1 MMELRL
7 LKSFVAVAEELN
19 IGRAA
24 QRLHISQPPLTRQI
38 QQLEEEIGATLFL
51 RTTRGVELTEA
62 GGMLLEEAKNILALT
77 ELAAEKIFKAGQG
90 RLGRIDVGIFGSG
103 IFGTIPRILLAYRQ
117 AYPDVNIVLHSM
129 DKGEQVAALRQR
141 RLTVGFNRLLQETP
155 GISSEVILMEKLYL
169 AVTDNHPFSARTTVA
184 WHELAGQPLV
194 AFPSGTRPSFI
205 DRVIALCKEDGFQPW
220 IVQEVGDAVNGVALV
235 ATGFGLCIVP
245 ESAINLKLPGVE
257 FRPLVREPAAEVD
270 LSCIYRTD
278 DESPILQTFL
288 EIARGFSQEAKDSQA
303 LTVSV

>member
-1 MMELRL
+1 MELRL
-7 LKSFVAVAEELN
+7 LKSFITVAEELN

-24 QRLHISQPPLTRQI
+24 LRLHISQPPLTRQI

-51 RTTRGVELTEA
+51 RTTRGVELTDA
-62 GGMLLEEAKNILALT
+62 GSLLLEEARNILSLT
-77 ELAAEKIFKAGQG
+77 EQAAEKTYKAGQG

-103 IFGTIPRILLAYRQ
+103 IFGAIPRILLAYRQ

-129 DKGEQVAALRQR
+129 NKGEQVAALRQR
-141 RLTVGFNRLLQETP
+141 RLTVGFNRLLQQTP
-155 GISSEVILMEKLYL
+155 DISSEVILMEKLYL
-169 AVTDNHPFSARTTVA
+169 AVTDNHPFFEKASVA

-194 AFPSGTRPSFI
+194 AFPSGTRPGFI
-205 DRVIALCKEDGFQPW
+205 DRVIALCKEDGFQPR

-257 FRPLVREPAAEVD
+257 YRPLTRDPSPEVD

-278 DESPILQTFL
+278 DESPVLQTFL
-288 EIARGFSQEAKDSQA
+288 DIARRFSRNAD
-303 LTVSV
+303 